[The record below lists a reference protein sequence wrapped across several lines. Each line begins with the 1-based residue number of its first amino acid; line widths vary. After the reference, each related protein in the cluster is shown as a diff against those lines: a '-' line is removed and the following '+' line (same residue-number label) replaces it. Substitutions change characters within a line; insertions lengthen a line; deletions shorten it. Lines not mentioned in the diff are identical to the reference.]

1 MKIMNKTEQ
10 GTWSHWEKNPE
21 NLQLQTSEAVKK
33 MLQIYAVGETPKTL
47 VTNCTQLL
55 LTKCWTYA
63 HYE

>member
-33 MLQIYAVGETPKTL
+33 ML
-47 VTNCTQLL
+47 
-55 LTKCWTYA
+55 
-63 HYE
+63 